1 MTELVGGSHD
11 VGKRLATVK
20 AQVTVGCTPCLGET
34 YPSVAL
40 LAMLPPEC
48 QLGSH
53 KRALERFRTL
63 MK

>member
-20 AQVTVGCTPCLGET
+20 AQGYRGMHSLPRRDVSERRAACDAPTRG
-34 YPSVAL
+34 VAWI
-40 LAMLPPEC
+40 
-48 QLGSH
+48 H